1 MASTYTW
8 NVYSTDRVLSSGVIE
23 VAHYEVT
30 ATEGDASVSET
41 FTIELDAPNINT
53 MTDYDFVTAEQC
65 VGWVQAKLGD
75 DAVTAVQEKL
85 DAKLAAKQTPTKGS
99 GVPW

>member
-1 MASTYTW
+1 MTDFAW

-30 ATEGDASVSET
+30 ATEGDAFVSET
-41 FTIELDAPNINT
+41 FTIELDAPDVSA

-65 VGWVQAKLGD
+65 VAWVQAKLGD